1 MPRPLKT
8 DRPVEKS
15 INLPTSLCTQVDL
28 LLWSEL
34 EEKVPTGAWSKY
46 VVSLIEQDL
55 ESRRLLKRGEGLGFP
70 EARSK

>member
-1 MPRPLKT
+1 MPRPLKA

-15 INLPTSLCTQVDL
+15 INLPTSICTQVDL

-46 VVSLIEQDL
+46 VRALIEKDL
-55 ESRRLLKRGEGLGFP
+55 AERLVGAKGFNRG
-70 EARSK
+70 